1 MANHIALT
9 LVTGFLG
16 AGKTTLINRLLRDPA
31 LSDTAVIVNEF
42 GAVGIDHLLVG
53 EASDGVV
60 ELSDGCLCCTVRGA
74 LVDTLL
80 GLDERLTNDRAAS
93 LKRVVIET
101 TGLADPV
108 PVLQALAAHP
118 ALAAR
123 FRLDGVVTL
132 VDCMHGRATLE
143 AHEEARHQVAV
154 ADRLLLTKTD
164 MVEADVLRD
173 LKAHLAKLAPGLKP
187 LRVDEMEAAAL
198 IDCSAL
204 EIGSRAAAVL
214 REASPNQHHS
224 DDHDHEHQH
233 DHDHNHNRDHNHGH
247 GHGHDHGHG
256 HSAAFETILL
266 THDRPISGPAI
277 ESFLDLLRSQCGPHI
292 LRLKGLVELSGQPD
306 RPLVV
311 QGVRQILHEPR
322 YLTGWPDGTR
332 GVRLVIIGTGLDETY
347 VKGLFAAFVG
357 EAAIDTPDRAALEDN
372 PLAIAGFRP

>member
-1 MANHIALT
+1 MANTIALT

-42 GAVGIDHLLVG
+42 GAVGIDHLLVE

-80 GLDERLTNDRAAS
+80 GLDERLSNDRAAK
-93 LKRVVIET
+93 LRRVVIET

-132 VDCMHGRATLE
+132 VDCMYGRATLE

-164 MVEADVLRD
+164 LVDADALRG
-173 LKAHLAKLAPGLKP
+173 LKAYLAELAPGLEP
-187 LRVDEMEAAAL
+187 LSVDEMDAAAL

-204 EIGSRAAAVL
+204 EIGSRAAPVL
-214 REASPNQHHS
+214 REASPYHDHHH
-224 DDHDHEHQH
+224 DHDHDHDHE
-233 DHDHNHNRDHNHGH
+233 
-247 GHGHDHGHG
+247 HG
-256 HSAAFETILL
+256 HSAAFDTILL
-266 THDRPISGPAI
+266 TNDRPIVGSAL
-277 ESFLDLLRSQCGPHI
+277 ENFLDLLRSQCGPHI
-292 LRLKGLVELSGQPD
+292 LRLKGIVELSGRPE

-322 YLTGWPDGTR
+322 YLAEWPDETR
-332 GVRLVIIGTGLDETY
+332 GVRLVIIGTGLDERY
-347 VKGLFAAFVG
+347 VRGVFAAFVG
-357 EAAIDTPDRAALEDN
+357 EAAVDTPDRTALQDN

>member
-1 MANHIALT
+1 MANTIALT

-31 LSDTAVIVNEF
+31 LSDTAVIINEF
-42 GAVGIDHLLVG
+42 GAVGIDHLLVE
-53 EASDGVV
+53 EASDGIV

-74 LVDTLL
+74 LVDTLV
-80 GLDERLTNDRAAS
+80 GLDERLTKDRAAG

-132 VDCMHGRATLE
+132 VDCMHGRETLE

-164 MVEADVLRD
+164 LAETDVLRD
-173 LKAHLAKLAPGLKP
+173 LKIHLARLAPGLEP
-187 LRVDEMEAAAL
+187 VSADEVEAAAL

-214 REASPNQHHS
+214 HEASPCHHH
-224 DDHDHEHQH
+224 DGDEHGHEHGHLHDH
-233 DHDHNHNRDHNHGH
+233 
-247 GHGHDHGHG
+247 HGHG

-266 THDRPISGPAI
+266 THDRPISGPAL
-277 ESFLDLLRSQCGPHI
+277 ENFLDLLRSQCGAQI
-292 LRLKGLVELSGQPD
+292 LRLKGIVELRGQPEH
-306 RPLVV
+306 PLVV
-311 QGVRQILHEPR
+311 QGVRQILHAPR
-322 YLTGWPDGTR
+322 YLAGWPDERR
-332 GVRLVIIGTGLDETY
+332 GVRLVIIGTGLDEAY
-347 VKGLFAAFVG
+347 VKGLFAAFMG
-357 EAAIDTPDRAALEDN
+357 EAAIDRPDRAALEDN

>member
-1 MANHIALT
+1 MSRTIALT

-42 GAVGIDHLLVG
+42 GAVGIDHLLVE
-53 EASDGVV
+53 EASDGII

-80 GLDERLTNDRAAS
+80 GLDERLADGRADS

-123 FRLDGVVTL
+123 YRLDGVVTL
-132 VDCMHGRATLE
+132 VDAMHGRETLE

-164 MVEADVLRD
+164 AVVADALSG
-173 LKAHLAKLAPGLKP
+173 LESYLAKLAPGLQP
-187 LRVDEMEAAAL
+187 LVAEGMEAAAI

-204 EIGSRAAAVL
+204 DIGARAAG
-214 REASPNQHHS
+214 ASRDAQPYHH
-224 DDHDHEHQH
+224 H
-233 DHDHNHNRDHNHGH
+233 DHDHD
-247 GHGHDHGHG
+247 HGHDHGHDHHHDHG
-256 HSAAFETILL
+256 HSAAYDTILL
-266 THDRPISGPAI
+266 THDRPIPGPALDN
-277 ESFLDLLRSQCGPHI
+277 FLDLLRSQCGPQI
-292 LRLKGLVELSGQPD
+292 LRLKGIVELHGQPD

-311 QGVRQILHEPR
+311 QGVRQVLHEPR
-322 YLTGWPDGTR
+322 LLAKWPDDTR
-332 GVRLVIIGTGLDETY
+332 GVRLVIIGTGLDEAY
-347 VKGLFAAFVG
+347 VKGLFSAFMGDAAV
-357 EAAIDTPDRAALEDN
+357 DTPDRAALEDN
-372 PLAIAGFRP
+372 PLAIAGFRR

>member
-1 MANHIALT
+1 MAAKIALT

-42 GAVGIDHLLVG
+42 GAVGIDHLLVE
-53 EASDGVV
+53 EASDGVI

-80 GLDERLTNDRAAS
+80 GLDERLSDGRADA

-132 VDCMHGRATLE
+132 VDAVHGLETLK

-154 ADRLLLTKTD
+154 ADRLLLTKVD
-164 MVEADVLRD
+164 MADAATLSR
-173 LKAHLAKLAPGLKP
+173 LKAQLATLAPGLEP
-187 LRVDEMEAAAL
+187 LIAAELEPVAV

-204 EIGSRAAAVL
+204 DIGARAA
-214 REASPNQHHS
+214 EAMRHHHTHEHHHHG
-224 DDHDHEHQH
+224 HDHH
-233 DHDHNHNRDHNHGH
+233 DHDHD
-247 GHGHDHGHG
+247 HDHA
-256 HSAAFETILL
+256 HSAAFDTILL
-266 THDRPISGPAI
+266 THDRPIGGAAL
-277 ESFLDLLRSQCGPHI
+277 EGFLDLLRSQCGAQI
-292 LRLKGLVELSGQPD
+292 LRLKGLVELVENPE

-311 QGVRQILHEPR
+311 QGVRQVLHEPR
-322 YLTGWPDGTR
+322 WLPAWPDETR
-332 GVRLVIIGTGLDETY
+332 GVRLVIIGAGLDESY
-347 VKGLFAAFVG
+347 IRGLFSAFVG
-357 EAAIDTPDRAALEDN
+357 EARVDTPDRAALEDN
-372 PLAIAGFRP
+372 PLAIAGFRH